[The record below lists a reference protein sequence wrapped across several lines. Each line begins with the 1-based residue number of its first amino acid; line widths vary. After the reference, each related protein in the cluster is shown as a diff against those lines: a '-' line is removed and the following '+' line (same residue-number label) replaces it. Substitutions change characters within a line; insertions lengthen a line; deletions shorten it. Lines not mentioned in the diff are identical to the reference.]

1 MITGL
6 SSSDAEKSEYVATRL
21 FAPAGDTVRDRI
33 RVTWRQLRTSPLSL
47 IGILMIALLVAV
59 SLAAPILATHDP
71 KEVNLRDQLLPPS
84 RAHFFGTDSA
94 GMDIYS
100 RVIYGGQLALAA
112 GLTILLLCTV
122 SGSMIGLVSGYFGG
136 RLDETIMRI
145 TDIFLAFPPLIL
157 AMAVVAGVRERSLA
171 VLVLA
176 IALRWWAPYARIM
189 RAQAMAVNTHEF
201 VDAARVIGASSRR
214 IMLRHILPNTI
225 SPIIVQATLDLGY
238 IILTAAS
245 LSFIGFGVQPGEP
258 EWGRMVAD
266 GRQYI
271 RSGWWIITF
280 PGLAIAFAVLGFNLL
295 GDGIR
300 DIFDPRMKNM

>member
-1 MITGL
+1 MTTWLPSKDTRQSNHALTSGI
-6 SSSDAEKSEYVATRL
+6 SRSE
-21 FAPAGDTVRDRI
+21 DTMRERI
-33 RVTWRQLRTSPLSL
+33 RGVWREIRKSPLSL
-47 IGILMIALLVAV
+47 IGILMILTLVAI
-59 SLAAPILATHDP
+59 SLLAPVLATHDP

-84 RAHFFGTDSA
+84 SIHFFGTDSA
-94 GMDIYS
+94 GMDVYS
-100 RVIYGGQLALAA
+100 RVIYGGRLALAS
-112 GLTILLLCTV
+112 GLMILLLCTLF
-122 SGSMIGLVSGYFGG
+122 GSLVGLISGYSGG
-136 RLDETIMRI
+136 KLDEVVMRI

-157 AMAVVAGVRERSLA
+157 AMAVVAGVRERTLA
-171 VLVLA
+171 VLVVA
-176 IALRWWAPYARIM
+176 IAIRWWAPYARIM
-189 RAQAMAVNTHEF
+189 RAQAMAVNAQEY
-201 VDAARVIGASSRR
+201 VDAARVIGASGWR

-245 LSFIGFGVQPGEP
+245 LSFIGFGVQAGEP

-271 RSGWWIITF
+271 RSEWWVITF

-300 DIFDPRMKNM
+300 DILDPRMKNT

>member
-1 MITGL
+1 MISTTGNTL
-6 SSSDAEKSEYVATRL
+6 YDRTR
-21 FAPAGDTVRDRI
+21 AV
-33 RVTWRQLRTSPLSL
+33 WRELRRSPLSL
-47 IGILMIALLVAV
+47 IGILMIAILVAV
-59 SLAAPILATHDP
+59 SLFAPILATHDP
-71 KEVNLRDQLLPPS
+71 KEVNLVDQLLPPS
-84 RAHFFGTDSA
+84 GVHFFGTDSA

-100 RVIYGGQLALAA
+100 RVLYGGRLALAS
-112 GLTILLLCTV
+112 GLMVLLLCTV
-122 SGSMIGLVSGYFGG
+122 IGSLVGLVSGYSGG
-136 RLDETIMRI
+136 QLDEAIMRV

-157 AMAVVAGVRERSLA
+157 AMAVVAGVRDRSLA
-171 VLVLA
+171 ILVLA
-176 IALRWWAPYARIM
+176 ISIRWWAPYARIM
-189 RAQAMAVNTHEF
+189 RAQAMAVNAQEY
-201 VDAARVIGASSRR
+201 VDAARTIGAGNLR

-245 LSFIGFGVQPGEP
+245 LSFIGFGVQAGEP

-271 RSGWWIITF
+271 RSEWWVITF

-300 DIFDPRMKNM
+300 DILDPRMKNN